1 MIGNKACGPCGT
13 GPRAFPPLW
22 WGFTDF
28 PPVAP
33 FYWDVYSAE
42 ERVKALCDYLWK
54 TIHFAEGT
62 AQDVDEIEKQLSDL
76 LAEFEDFK
84 EHGFDDY
91 YRDQV
96 AQWIAQNSKY
106 LFDTL
111 ARQVYFGINREGYF
125 VAFIPESWDDIIF
138 DTGRDY
144 SKETYGRLILR
155 WETDPREPWTYY
167 QEPEDAR
174 R

>member
-13 GPRAFPPLW
+13 GPRDFPPLW

-62 AQDVDEIEKQLSDL
+62 AQDVADIEKQLADL
-76 LAEFEDFK
+76 LEEFEDFK

-111 ARQVYFGINREGYF
+111 ARQVYFGIGGRPTPASPGPTPRSPKMRGDRDDPDGIISVF
-125 VAFIPESWDDIIF
+125 IAMAVIIAVAWK
-138 DTGRDY
+138 TVR
-144 SKETYGRLILR
+144 
-155 WETDPREPWTYY
+155 
-167 QEPEDAR
+167 
-174 R
+174 